1 MKALRKF
8 SFQPDYAVAPGATL
22 EETMEALGLTQRDF
36 ARRLGLTVQSLNRIF
51 KGEQPITSETA
62 VKLERVTGT
71 AAAFWNNLE
80 SQYRQQLQKA
90 EVVAPDSKVVAWVQQ
105 FDYPRMASLGWVTA
119 TRKIDEK
126 IEHLLAFFG
135 VAGVAEWEATHLST
149 LNQGAYRRAAAVK
162 EHRPETTA
170 WIQRGMTIAR
180 GLAPVKYDAA
190 RFKEAVEKARAL
202 ATEPP
207 LAVARQL
214 EDLYREAGVALVFID
229 TLPGMGVHAFTRWNK
244 GQNTAVIVH
253 GLRHKTNDLFWFD
266 LFHESAHILLH
277 GRSHEFLEYDGS
289 ASPREVEANNW
300 AGRLLIPDRDW
311 QRFIASTTSYS
322 ATAIRAFA
330 EGLKLHPASVVG
342 RLQKEKRLRP
352 DRHVTLKLFL
362 TDHIDAITTSPARR
376 RIRYD
381 RLGTGAAFIRRNRG
395 AIPDLESIRDS
406 ITAAEYADLRR

>member
-1 MKALRKF
+1 ME
-8 SFQPDYAVAPGATL
+8 TL
-22 EETMEALGLTQRDF
+22 GFTQRDF

-51 KGEQPITSETA
+51 KGQQPVTSETA

-71 AAAFWNNLE
+71 PAAFWNNLE
-80 SQYRQQLQKA
+80 AHYRQQLQKA
-90 EVVAPDSKVVAWVQQ
+90 EVAAPDSKLVTWVQQ
-105 FDYPRMASLGWVTA
+105 FDYARITSLGWVAA

-126 IEHLLAFFG
+126 IERLLAFFG

-180 GLAPVKYDAA
+180 GMAPVEYDVA

-202 ATEPP
+202 ATESPI
-207 LAVARQL
+207 AVARQL
-214 EDLYREAGVALVFID
+214 EELYRQAGVALVFLD
-229 TLPGMGVHAFTRWNK
+229 TLPGMGVHAFTRWIK
-244 GQNTAVIVH
+244 GRNTAVILH

-289 ASPREVEANNW
+289 QSPREVEANHW
-300 AGRLLIPDRDW
+300 AGQRLISDGDW
-311 QRFIASTTSYS
+311 KQFVTSTASF
-322 ATAIRAFA
+322 TAAAIGAFA
-330 EGLKLHPASVVG
+330 TKQQLHPGIVVG

-352 DRHVTLKLFL
+352 DRHVTLKIFL
-362 TDHIDAITTSPARR
+362 THDIEAITTSPARQ
-376 RIRYD
+376 RIRSD

-395 AIPDLESIRDS
+395 SVPNLESIRDS
-406 ITAAEYADLRR
+406 ITADEYADLRR